1 MKLPAYL
8 HWNTQ
13 GVLIVSCLQI
23 AIYNYTLLTN
33 CKLQIAYNL
42 QTAYKLQV
50 TTCFKH
56 IATTIPHCCLHH
68 PIAYKLQLTNLFY
81 TIAPWVST
89 CSQLGFKVAAHSGLS
104 LQSPALEIAEV
115 CSIRVQACKCKPKLL
130 TNCLQITI
138 YKLHTPYKLLTTYE
152 LPPALNI
159 LPQHFRIVVYPPEK
173 AMLKITN
180 YKSIATSRCLQLTAY
195 LPATTYKLAST
206 YAVFSH

>member
-33 CKLQIAYNL
+33 CNLQIAYNL

-104 LQSPALEIAEV
+104 LQSPVLEIAEV

-130 TNCLQITI
+130 TTCLQITI
-138 YKLHTPYKLLTTYE
+138 YKLHTTYKLLTTYE

-159 LPQHFRIVVYPPEK
+159 LPQHFRIVVYPPRESNVE
-173 AMLKITN
+173 N
-180 YKSIATSRCLQLTAY
+180 YKLQVDCNFQMLAAY
-195 LPATTYKLAST
+195 SLFAGYNL
-206 YAVFSH
+206 